1 MKSRFLLL
9 SFIFSFFS
17 LLSFSQN
24 SQHVCGSYDGYL
36 KDDMNNY
43 PEFYKS
49 LEERNNQ
56 LENQK
61 TELLKTINPDM
72 KNTGKKIIP
81 VVVHVI
87 HNFGSEN
94 VTDNQINAALEL
106 LNNNINGQ
114 DADFA
119 SRTPDVFAAVVGNP
133 NIEFRLA
140 TLDPYGNPTSGIN
153 RVQSLETQVSNPRN
167 SVKSISYW
175 NSYQYLNIWVV
186 KSLPAESNGG
196 ILLGY
201 AQFPYQGSMSTDGVA
216 LISSQ
221 FASSTSSTL
230 THEVGHWLG
239 LRHVWGDAICG
250 DDQVADTPPQRYS
263 NGFGDNPGPLPTTSS
278 FPYHVGLQNQG
289 CLADSSNWAG
299 EMFMNYMDYTS
310 DQYCTM
316 FSQGQVAVFN
326 ETLDGTDGSVG
337 FREYMWQEDNL
348 IKTGTMDGAVPPSC
362 NKQADFSEGF
372 GNTSICLGEE
382 TWFKSN
388 KSMFGSTIS
397 SVVWDL
403 GDGTTSNVENNLLY
417 EYNQAG
423 NYDVSLTINYDE
435 VTKVSSYDL
444 SSLDISNAS
453 SYDSSFINVIV
464 QRGSIAE
471 LNGMGATNITSH
483 YIDSLGVYFDLVGTT
498 FYRGDVERKRYTAFY
513 NNSCS
518 STKVKTAFM
527 SVNPTTASNSAS
539 SYLYSFDNTDDLL
552 NDWDVISTNQEDNQ
566 WSFFNLVSKS
576 WEWFEGTSGSSSCVM
591 MAGKDGSSISID
603 NLISPSYD
611 LSGYTKPA
619 ISFKYTG
626 AAVNTFPYNVL
637 SVYYT
642 NNCGDDW
649 AFLGELSNVQVA
661 RAGLYTH
668 SFSPNG
674 DWADTLFTRTSL
686 KNDNIRFKFE
696 YINSGASNNFF
707 LDDIQIGEEDDL
719 LKQNTQLL
727 SRIKIF
733 PNPTLGNTNII
744 LNNLEGKNINVVMV
758 DVLGKEVKKI
768 YEGLVM
774 SDFLQLESNI
784 SNLDKGVYFISIYAG
799 HNMLTTDKIILNK

>member
-1 MKSRFLLL
+1 MISRFLLL

-140 TLDPYGNPTSGIN
+140 TLDPFGNPTSGIN

-196 ILLGY
+196 TLLGY

-299 EMFMNYMDYTS
+299 EMFMNYMDYT
-310 DQYCTM
+310 
-316 FSQGQVAVFN
+316 
-326 ETLDGTDGSVG
+326 
-337 FREYMWQEDNL
+337 
-348 IKTGTMDGAVPPSC
+348 
-362 NKQADFSEGF
+362 
-372 GNTSICLGEE
+372 
-382 TWFKSN
+382 
-388 KSMFGSTIS
+388 
-397 SVVWDL
+397 
-403 GDGTTSNVENNLLY
+403 
-417 EYNQAG
+417 
-423 NYDVSLTINYDE
+423 
-435 VTKVSSYDL
+435 
-444 SSLDISNAS
+444 
-453 SYDSSFINVIV
+453 
-464 QRGSIAE
+464 
-471 LNGMGATNITSH
+471 
-483 YIDSLGVYFDLVGTT
+483 
-498 FYRGDVERKRYTAFY
+498 
-513 NNSCS
+513 
-518 STKVKTAFM
+518 
-527 SVNPTTASNSAS
+527 
-539 SYLYSFDNTDDLL
+539 
-552 NDWDVISTNQEDNQ
+552 
-566 WSFFNLVSKS
+566 
-576 WEWFEGTSGSSSCVM
+576 
-591 MAGKDGSSISID
+591 
-603 NLISPSYD
+603 
-611 LSGYTKPA
+611 
-619 ISFKYTG
+619 
-626 AAVNTFPYNVL
+626 
-637 SVYYT
+637 
-642 NNCGDDW
+642 
-649 AFLGELSNVQVA
+649 
-661 RAGLYTH
+661 
-668 SFSPNG
+668 
-674 DWADTLFTRTSL
+674 
-686 KNDNIRFKFE
+686 
-696 YINSGASNNFF
+696 
-707 LDDIQIGEEDDL
+707 
-719 LKQNTQLL
+719 
-727 SRIKIF
+727 
-733 PNPTLGNTNII
+733 
-744 LNNLEGKNINVVMV
+744 
-758 DVLGKEVKKI
+758 
-768 YEGLVM
+768 
-774 SDFLQLESNI
+774 
-784 SNLDKGVYFISIYAG
+784 
-799 HNMLTTDKIILNK
+799 